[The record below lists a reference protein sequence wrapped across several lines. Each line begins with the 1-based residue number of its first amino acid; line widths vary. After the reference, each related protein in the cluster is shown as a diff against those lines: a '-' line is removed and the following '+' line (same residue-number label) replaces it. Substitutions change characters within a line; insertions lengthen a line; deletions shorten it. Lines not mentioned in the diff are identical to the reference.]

1 MIRPDVQ
8 KWGQTADDLRRLA
21 TEAAH
26 PRTRE
31 RFLALFAI
39 AVGQSNAT
47 LWAERIGRCDECV
60 LGWIHKYNG
69 CGPEAMTYRRTG
81 GHAPFLRPN
90 SPAASSRPS
99 CGPSRARTASRA
111 AAGR

>member
-8 KWGQTADDLRRLA
+8 KWDHSTDDLRRLA
-21 TEAAH
+21 TEAPH

-31 RFLALFAI
+31 RFLALFVI
-39 AVGQSNAT
+39 AAGQSNAT

-60 LGWIHKYNG
+60 MGWVHTYNER
-69 CGPEAMTYRRTG
+69 GPEAMTYRRTG
-81 GHAPFLRPN
+81 GRAPFLRPR
-90 SPAASSRPS
+90 SPSESSKPF
-99 CGPSRARTASRA
+99 GTPSRRTTTSRA